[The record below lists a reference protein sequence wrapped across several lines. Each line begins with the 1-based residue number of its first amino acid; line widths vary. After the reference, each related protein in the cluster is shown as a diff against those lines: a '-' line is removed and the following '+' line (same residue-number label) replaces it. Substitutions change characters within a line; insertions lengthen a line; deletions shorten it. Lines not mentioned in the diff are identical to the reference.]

1 MSQIKVQRIQVSLT
15 VEVSMSKEEK
25 DKLKTKIRSLVKE
38 VTKREDVEVYT
49 TYEEKEENI

>member
-38 VTKREDVEVYT
+38 VVKREDVEVYT
-49 TYEEKEENI
+49 TYEEKE